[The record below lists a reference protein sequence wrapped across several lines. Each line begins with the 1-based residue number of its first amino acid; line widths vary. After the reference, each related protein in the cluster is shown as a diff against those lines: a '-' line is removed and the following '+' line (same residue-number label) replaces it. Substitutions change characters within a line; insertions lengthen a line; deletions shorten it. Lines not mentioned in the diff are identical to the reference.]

1 MSHMKSVLR
10 IALAGLAA
18 GAGVIATL
26 PAASEAAFPGTN
38 GRIAFAT
45 NHAAD
50 VFNFD
55 IYSMSPSGANLVQ
68 LTDDPELDSGPEYS
82 PDGERV
88 AFIRSREGGGTDIW
102 VMRSDGTDEQLVGGS
117 AAGVS
122 LPVWSPNGN
131 WIAFAYQNGGT
142 SSNWDI
148 FKVKLDGTEI
158 VALEFLTDDPAD
170 DFAPAWSPGG
180 NRIAFVSERDG
191 NGEIY
196 TMRADGTAEKNLSN
210 SPDSYDSNPDWSPNA
225 ARLVFESDRIDDQFD
240 VFRMRSD
247 GTNVQRLTAS
257 PANDINAA
265 WSPNG
270 QRIAFQSFR
279 DGDAEIFTMWSDGS
293 HEAQRTHNTLIDL
306 NPDWQ
311 PR

>member
-1 MSHMKSVLR
+1 MGFVLR
-10 IALAGLAA
+10 IALAGLAV
-18 GAGVIATL
+18 GAAFIATL
-26 PAASEAAFPGTN
+26 PAASKAAFPGNN
-38 GRIAFAT
+38 GRLAFAT
-45 NHAAD
+45 NHTGD

-55 IYSMSPSGANLVQ
+55 IYSMTPGGTGLLP
-68 LTDDPELDSGPEYS
+68 LTGDPESDSGPEYS
-82 PDGERV
+82 PDGKRIV
-88 AFIRSREGGGTDIW
+88 FTRNRPDGGTDIW
-102 VMRSDGTDEQLVGGS
+102 LMRADGSDEQLVGGS
-117 AAGVS
+117 VAGVS

-148 FKVKLDGTEI
+148 LKAKLDGTEI
-158 VALEFLTDDPAD
+158 IALEFLTDDPAD
-170 DFAPAWSPGG
+170 DFAPAWSPTG

-196 TMRADGTAEKNLSN
+196 TMRSDGTGEKNLTN
-210 SPDSYDSNPDWSPNA
+210 NADSYDSNPDWSPTGA
-225 ARLVFESDRIDDQFD
+225 HLAFESDRMGDQFD
-240 VFRMRSD
+240 IFKMFSD
-247 GTNVQRLTAS
+247 GSHVHRLTTS
-257 PANDINAA
+257 PATDINAS

-270 QRIAFQSFR
+270 TRIAFQSFR

-293 HEAQRTHNTLIDL
+293 HQLQRTHNTLIDL